1 MSLMDR
7 ISIRDWSQMTY
18 DEKYNHI
25 SSLQSLRDFCRKE
38 STNQPTKS
46 ARANKEKLESQGKKS
61 SIKKPNTSN
70 IKKLLAGLTP
80 EQLLKLKK
88 GFI

>member
-7 ISIRDWSQMTY
+7 IDIRDWSQMTY

-25 SSLQSLRDFCRKE
+25 SSLQSLRDSCRKE

-46 ARANKEKLESQGKKS
+46 AIANKEKLESQGKKS
-61 SIKKPNTSN
+61 IIKKSN
-70 IKKLLAGLTP
+70 IDGLKKLLAGLSP

-88 GFI
+88 GLL